1 MPSQARYGAS
11 ATCAADRVATAV
23 AASQTPSIG
32 TQHSA
37 ARYSPPGGQP
47 ASPAAAGLPPATR
60 ETGAAAVIS
69 AAAARSRVIRNA
81 ARAAARTADL
91 AAGRLITAAPPAGPV
106 AALALAKVPR
116 AG

>member
-1 MPSQARYGAS
+1 MASQARYGAC

-37 ARYSPPGGQP
+37 ARYSRPGGQP
-47 ASPAAAGLPPATR
+47 ASQATAALPPATTD
-60 ETGAAAVIS
+60 TGAPAMIT

-81 ARAAARTADL
+81 APPREPTAAL
-91 AAGRLITAAPPAGPV
+91 PAGRLVTP
-106 AALALAKVPR
+106 
-116 AG
+116 